1 MVVSIL
7 YCKNIIIFYYFLQ
20 IEVLP
25 EIVEAVKGY
34 NVEVYL
40 DGGVTSG
47 NDVYKALALGA
58 RMVCKPTLHSQAN
71 THN

>member
-1 MVVSIL
+1 ML
-7 YCKNIIIFYYFLQ
+7 K

-40 DGGVTSG
+40 DGGVSSG
-47 NDVYKALALGA
+47 TDVYKALALGA
-58 RMVCKPTLHSQAN
+58 RMVRKLYGTVLITYS
-71 THN
+71 